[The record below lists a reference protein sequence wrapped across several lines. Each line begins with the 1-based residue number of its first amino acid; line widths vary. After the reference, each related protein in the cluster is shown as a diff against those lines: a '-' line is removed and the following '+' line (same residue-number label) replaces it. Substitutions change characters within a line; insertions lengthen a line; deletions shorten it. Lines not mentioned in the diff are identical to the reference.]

1 MFEKSVRITLIIT
14 YLVII
19 AGAVV
24 RMTGSGMGCPDWPK
38 CFGYYIPPTSE
49 EQIDW
54 HPKQD
59 YHKGQIIIVEDAL
72 WVAKDN
78 FTSSEEIDMSHF
90 EKYTKHDY
98 AQFNPVHTW
107 VEYINRLTGA
117 LAGIAVFIMGI
128 LSFRKWREDKS
139 LVFLSWLSVFLMGFQ
154 AWLGATVVYSV
165 LAPVRITIHMVMAL
179 VLVGLLLY
187 ILHKLTIT
195 KQKLVVNT
203 QLKYLVIVAV
213 VFTLIQVV
221 LGTQVREF
229 IDMQVKL
236 LGQDQAGSW
245 LATPEFSFYAHRSF
259 SILVFLINLR
269 IWLINRKLNLNL
281 KWINT
286 IMVLILLEVLTGMA
300 MYYLDFPFAT
310 QAAHLVFASL
320 LFGAQFYVLLHLSQK
335 EKTQTKLT

>member
-54 HPKQD
+54 HPNQD
-59 YHKGQIIIVEDAL
+59 YHKGQIIIADKAL

-78 FTSSEEIDMSHF
+78 FTSTGEMDMSHF

-98 AQFNPVHTW
+98 AEFNPIHTW

-117 LAGIAVFIMGI
+117 VAGVSVFIMGI
-128 LSFRKWREDKS
+128 ISFRKWREDKS
-139 LVFLSWLSVFLMGFQ
+139 LVFLSWLAVFLMGFQ

-165 LAPVRITIHMVMAL
+165 LAPVRITVHMVMAL
-179 VLVGLLLY
+179 VLVALLLY
-187 ILHKLTIT
+187 ILHKLTI
-195 KQKLVVNT
+195 KR
-203 QLKYLVIVAV
+203 QLNIKNKKIKYLLIVAV

-229 IDMQVKL
+229 IDAQVKL
-236 LGQDQAGSW
+236 LGQDKSDLW
-245 LATPEFSFYAHRSF
+245 LASPEFNFYAHRSF
-259 SILVFLINLR
+259 SILVLLVNFRIWQINKKLNLR
-269 IWLINRKLNLNL
+269 I

-286 IMVLILLEVLTGMA
+286 IMALILLEVLTGMA

-320 LFGAQFYVLLHLSQK
+320 LFGAQFYVLLHISQK

>member
-38 CFGYYIPPTSE
+38 CFGYYIPPTSQ

-54 HPKQD
+54 HPNQD
-59 YHKGQIIIVEDAL
+59 YHKGQIIIADEAL

-78 FTSSEEIDMSHF
+78 FTSSEEMDMSHF

-98 AQFNPVHTW
+98 AEFNPLHTW

-117 LAGIAVFIMGI
+117 VAGIAVFIMGI

-165 LAPVRITIHMVMAL
+165 LAPVRITVHMVMAL
-179 VLVGLLLY
+179 VLVALLLY
-187 ILHKLTIT
+187 ILHKLTIE
-195 KQKLVVNT
+195 KQQRVYNKK
-203 QLKYLVIVAV
+203 LKYLLIIAVI
-213 VFTLIQVV
+213 FTLVQVV

-229 IDMQVKL
+229 IDNQVKL
-236 LGQDQAGSW
+236 LGQNNPDLW
-245 LATPEFSFYAHRSF
+245 LASPEFSFYAHRSF
-259 SILVFLINLR
+259 SILVLLVNIR
-269 IWLINRKLNLNL
+269 IWQVNKKLNLGL
-281 KWINT
+281 KWVNT
-286 IMVLILLEVLTGMA
+286 ILILILLEVLTGMA

-320 LFGAQFYVLLHLSQK
+320 LFGAQFYVLLHLSHK
-335 EKTQTKLT
+335 GKTETKLT

>member
-54 HPKQD
+54 HPNQD
-59 YHKGQIIIVEDAL
+59 YHKGQIIVVDQAL
-72 WVAKDN
+72 WVTKDH
-78 FTSSEEIDMSHF
+78 FTSGPEMDMSHF

-98 AQFNPVHTW
+98 AEFNPVHTW

-117 LAGIAVFIMGI
+117 VAGIAVFIMGI

-139 LVFLSWLSVFLMGFQ
+139 LVFLSWLAVFLMGFQ

-165 LAPVRITIHMVMAL
+165 LAPVRITVHMVMAL
-179 VLVGLLLY
+179 VLVALLLY
-187 ILHKLTIT
+187 ILHKLTIERQP
-195 KQKLVVNT
+195 KIRNKKLKN
-203 QLKYLVIVAV
+203 LLIVAV
-213 VFTLIQVV
+213 FFTLIQVV

-229 IDMQVKL
+229 IDAQVKL
-236 LGQDQAGSW
+236 LGQDQPALW
-245 LATPEFSFYAHRSF
+245 LASPEFSFYIHRSF
-259 SILVFLINLR
+259 SVLVVLINFR
-269 IWLINRKLNLNL
+269 IWLLNRKLNLNI
-281 KWINT
+281 KWINS
-286 IMVLILLEVLTGMA
+286 ILVLILLEVFTGMA
-300 MYYLDFPFAT
+300 MYYFDFPFAT
-310 QAAHLVFASL
+310 QAGHLVFASL
-320 LFGAQFYVLLHLSQK
+320 LFGAQFYVLLHLLQK
-335 EKTQTKLT
+335 NKTN

>member
-54 HPKQD
+54 HPNQA
-59 YHKGQIIIVEDAL
+59 YHKGQIIVVNEAL
-72 WVAKDN
+72 WVSKDH
-78 FTSSEEIDMSHF
+78 FTSGEEMDLSHF

-98 AQFNPVHTW
+98 ANFNPVHTW

-117 LAGIAVFIMGI
+117 LAGIAVFIMG
-128 LSFRKWREDKS
+128 LFSFRQWHKNKS
-139 LVFLSWLSVFLMGFQ
+139 LVFLSWLAVFLMGFQ

-165 LAPVRITIHMVMAL
+165 LAPVRITVHMVMAL
-179 VLVGLLLY
+179 VLVALLLY
-187 ILHKLTIT
+187 ILHKVKEKDQTIIHH
-195 KQKLVVNT
+195 KALKNLVGIA
-203 QLKYLVIVAV
+203 IVL
-213 VFTLIQVV
+213 TLIQVV

-229 IDMQVKL
+229 VDNQIKL
-236 LGQDQAGSW
+236 LGQNASSLW
-245 LATPEFSFYAHRSF
+245 LENPELSFYLHRSF
-259 SILVFLINLR
+259 SILVVLINLR
-269 IWLINRKLNLNL
+269 IWQVIKKLKVEV
-281 KWINT
+281 KWINS
-286 IMVLILLEVLTGMA
+286 ILVLILLEVLTGMA
-300 MYYLDFPFAT
+300 MYYFDFPFAT

-320 LFGAQFYVLLHLSQK
+320 LFGAQFYVLLHLSRK
-335 EKTQTKLT
+335 DNTQTKLT